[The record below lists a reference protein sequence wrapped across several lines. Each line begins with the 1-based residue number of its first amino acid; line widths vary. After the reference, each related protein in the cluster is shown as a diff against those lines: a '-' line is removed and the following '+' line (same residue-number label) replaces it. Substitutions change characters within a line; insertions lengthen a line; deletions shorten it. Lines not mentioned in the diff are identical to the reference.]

1 MRQFLQ
7 VSRTNARLAESPRVI
22 RSRAFTLVE
31 LLVVI
36 AIIGILVALLLPAVQ
51 AAREAA
57 RRAKC
62 LNNLKQL
69 GLALHMHHDAMGHLP
84 VEPSGSG
91 TTDLMIMLQLLPY
104 MEGSA
109 LRELYDD
116 SKRPSEQVHLFA
128 HEEPMFQCP
137 SDQSYIMVTAAAN
150 TGGDRKGNYGISF
163 GFGNLGQLRA
173 DIERRGPWWMGK
185 EISFRRITDGTSNTM
200 IMMEMIQIPSEGT
213 LNDRRARIWVN
224 NSAAYQ
230 LSTVF
235 PPNSDAQ
242 DVTRCDPANDE
253 EFAPCQRKNSNYTD
267 DAILSSRSRHTGG
280 VMVSFCD
287 GSATFEPDDIDIE
300 VWRAQSTMG
309 NADPP
314 VLFTAGDAGGSD
326 GGGGQR

>member
-7 VSRTNARLAESPRVI
+7 VSRTNARLADSPMVI
-22 RSRAFTLVE
+22 RRRAFTLVE

-36 AIIGILVALLLPAVQ
+36 AIIGILIALLLPAVQ

-69 GLALHMHHDAMGHLP
+69 GLALQMHHDAMGHLP
-84 VEPSGSG
+84 VEPRNSGG
-91 TTDLMIMLQLLPY
+91 QDVMIMLQLLPY
-104 MEGSA
+104 MEGSNLA
-109 LRELYDD
+109 DLYDD
-116 SKRPSEQVHLFA
+116 SKKPSQQTVLFS
-128 HEEPMFQCP
+128 HEEPMFMCP
-137 SDQSYIMVTAAAN
+137 SDQSYIMVTAADGA
-150 TGGDRKGNYGISF
+150 GDRKGNYGISF

-185 EISFRRITDGTSNTM
+185 EISFRRVTDGASNTM

-230 LSTVF
+230 LSTIF
-235 PPNSDAQ
+235 PPNSDAK

-287 GSATFEPDDIDIE
+287 GSATFEADDIDID

-314 VLFTAGDAGGSD
+314 VGFTAGDAGGSD